1 MKPMNAKELATAA
14 AKYRYCWDPVKMDYR
29 EFVTNAKAVGDWSV
43 EIEFANGFNIG
54 LEIGGGVS
62 TSSTGEPCRPNEIE
76 IYDPSD
82 GSYVED
88 LQFSDYKTVADM
100 LAELTAL
107 FGPEGRKGYGAE
119 IDLGVQKPHKC
130 HRSLTV
136 PVEPLNKPTVKTVR
150 TVMVDGRKYVHITN
164 AADAVGMSKRT
175 LERWVSSGD
184 LKAQKISNAWFVNVS
199 DVRKAMKDNGRK

>member
-29 EFVTNAKAVGDWSV
+29 EFVTNAKAVGDWAV
-43 EIEFANGFNIG
+43 EIEFGNGWNIG
-54 LEIGGGVS
+54 LAIGGGVYYAE
-62 TSSTGEPCRPNEIE
+62 TGKPCDPNEIE
-76 IYDPSD
+76 TYGPENCDYSMEWAFFSSFKSVAGLLADLASLSD
-82 GSYVED
+82 G
-88 LQFSDYKTVADM
+88 
-100 LAELTAL
+100 
-107 FGPEGRKGYGAE
+107 RNGYGAE

-130 HRSLTV
+130 HKLLTV
-136 PVEPLNKPTVKTVR
+136 HVEPLDRPTVKTVR
-150 TVMVDGRKYVHITN
+150 TAMVDGRKYVHITN

-184 LKAQKISNAWFVNVS
+184 LKAQKINNAWFVNVS

>member
-29 EFVTNAKAVGDWSV
+29 EFVTNAEAVGDWAV
-43 EIEFANGFNIG
+43 EIEFGNGWNIG
-54 LEIGGGVS
+54 LEISGGWS
-62 TSSTGEPCRPNEIE
+62 YSKTGEPCDPNEIE

-82 GSYVED
+82 GSYVEE
-88 LQFSDYKTVADM
+88 LRFSDYKTVAGM

-107 FGPEGRKGYGAE
+107 LGPEGRKGYGAE
-119 IDLGVQKPHKC
+119 IDLGSQKH

-136 PVEPLNKPTVKTVR
+136 PVEPLDKPTVKTVR
-150 TVMVDGRKYVHITN
+150 TAMVDGRKYVHITN

-184 LKAQKISNAWFVNVS
+184 LKAQKIDNAWFVNVS
-199 DVRKAMKDNGRK
+199 DVRKAMKNDGRK